1 MRRVELILSEPHLAW
16 VHLDDGEVVVR
27 GDADTLPERDTER
40 VRVFVPAVDD
50 VILSPVDLAELPPA
64 QARAAARLAIGDE
77 SLIPSGDLHV
87 VCSEDGLTAASVS
100 RMAVAQWIADCDP
113 DIILPAALLLPRTD
127 EGVCTAHLGALKL
140 VRSPLFAG
148 GWDDVITPLMI
159 GDQPIQALTAAEFDA
174 AMAAAA
180 TGPEM
185 NLRQGEFERRTRLTL
200 DGALVRKTC
209 WLVGALIVIT
219 LLIPLI
225 AMIRLNTQSDT
236 LEATART
243 AAQTAVGANVPEDQ
257 ALAALDARLAALR
270 GGGAGFANTSA
281 AVNLAVQA
289 TPNVELTMITFT
301 PDGVFRASVR
311 ATKPEEI
318 DAVAARMRALGL
330 EVESGSLNPAQGQ
343 PIVELKVRGR

>member
-1 MRRVELILSEPHLAW
+1 MSRVELILSEPHLAW

-27 GDADTLPERDTER
+27 GDADTLPERDAEL
-40 VRVFVPAVDD
+40 VRVFVPPADD

-64 QARAAARLAIGDE
+64 QARAAARLAVADE
-77 SLIPSGDLHV
+77 SLILSDDLHV

-100 RMAVAQWIADCDP
+100 RMAVAQWIADFDP
-113 DIILPAALLLPRTD
+113 DVILPAALLLPRTD

-159 GDQPIQALTAAEFDA
+159 GDAPVQALTAAEFDA

-180 TGPEM
+180 INPEM

-200 DGALVRKTC
+200 DGTLLRKIG
-209 WLVGALIVIT
+209 WLVVALIVTT
-219 LLIPLI
+219 LVIPLVT
-225 AMIRLNTQSDT
+225 MIRLNAQSDT

-243 AAQTAVGANVPEDQ
+243 AAQTVVGANVPEDQ
-257 ALAALDARLAALR
+257 ALTVLDARLAALR

-289 TPNVELTMITFT
+289 TPNVELTMMTFT
-301 PDGVFRASVR
+301 PDGLLRAGIR
-311 ATKPEEI
+311 ATEPEEI

-330 EVESGSLNPAQGQ
+330 EVESGPLNPAQGQ